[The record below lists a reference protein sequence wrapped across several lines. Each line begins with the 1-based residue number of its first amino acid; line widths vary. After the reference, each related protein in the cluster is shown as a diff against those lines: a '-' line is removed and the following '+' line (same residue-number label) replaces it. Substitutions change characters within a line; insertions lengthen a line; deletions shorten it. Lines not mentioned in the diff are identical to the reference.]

1 MDILCDIHN
10 NPKYMTDF
18 YTSTNDNIKKLL
30 NNMHHK
36 KKIILDFYKKTYI
49 PFPTLHDYREKKKC
63 KNTLFRLSPH
73 TTCKNR
79 LLCALMM

>member
-36 KKIILDFYKKTYI
+36 KKLYWIFTKKTYI
-49 PFPTLHDYREKKKC
+49 PFPTLHDYREKKSVKI
-63 KNTLFRLSPH
+63 LFLDFHLIQPVKIG
-73 TTCKNR
+73 CCV
-79 LLCALMM
+79 L

>member
-36 KKIILDFYKKTYI
+36 KKLYWIFTKK
-49 PFPTLHDYREKKKC
+49 PTFLSQRYMITEKKKSV
-63 KNTLFRLSPH
+63 KILFLDFHLIQPVKIG
-73 TTCKNR
+73 CCV
-79 LLCALMM
+79 L